1 MPKLHRSAGLI
12 YTGRC
17 LTPINHFSEIV
28 LSYYHYKYAVMSAK
42 LGISARKVLVL
53 TSVALIILSTVSIP
67 ANTHAA
73 KGFVVTVKT
82 DKHHYSAGDTVKIT
96 VNVKG
101 LNKQEVS
108 NAQSSQTCITQSCTT
123 IVSVQVFNGVT
134 TEDVAT
140 SGNTQSPKPGVIVIS
155 YTLPSGISSSA
166 SSEGGATQI
175 VYSVLAMVSVPGYEV
190 QTASTTFTVE

>member
-1 MPKLHRSAGLI
+1 M
-12 YTGRC
+12 TGRR

-28 LSYYHYKYAVMSAK
+28 LSYYHEEYAMMSAK

-82 DKHHYSAGDTVKIT
+82 DKHHYSVGDTVKIT

-101 LNKQEVS
+101 PSKAELS
-108 NAQSSQTCITQSCTT
+108 NVQGSQTCITQSCST
-123 IVSVQVFNGVT
+123 IISVQVFNGIT

-140 SGNTQSPKPGVIVIS
+140 SKNIQTPKPGVIIIS
-155 YTLPSGISSSA
+155 YTVPGGISSSA
-166 SSEGGATQI
+166 SSEGGATEI
-175 VYSVLAMVSVPGYEV
+175 LYSVLAMVSIPGWEV
-190 QTASTTFTVE
+190 QTASTTFNVE